1 MSFFGRSFG
10 RRCLMLTFAVVRCFA
25 LCATIRMI
33 FLTIYLAFQLP
44 AEVVV
49 VDQVLTPK
57 QWCGYMVPLSKLN
70 YSFYNH
76 HLKVS
81 TPLPFL
87 RLLGLPT
94 IFYCHYPDLLLST
107 DRTSLLKRLYRA
119 PLDWLEQ
126 WTTGL
131 ADILLVNSNFTK
143 EVFRN
148 TFPRLNRVEPAVL
161 YPSLSTKI
169 FQVPLRSI

>member
-1 MSFFGRSFG
+1 
-10 RRCLMLTFAVVRCFA
+10 
-25 LCATIRMI
+25 
-33 FLTIYLAFQLP
+33 
-44 AEVVV
+44 
-49 VDQVLTPK
+49 
-57 QWCGYMVPLSKLN
+57 MVPLSKLN
-70 YSFYNH
+70 YSLYNH

>member
-1 MSFFGRSFG
+1 MNKCSPF
-10 RRCLMLTFAVVRCFA
+10 
-25 LCATIRMI
+25 
-33 FLTIYLAFQLP
+33 
-44 AEVVV
+44 
-49 VDQVLTPK
+49 
-57 QWCGYMVPLSKLN
+57 WKLN
-70 YSFYNH
+70 YCLYYH
-76 HLKVS
+76 HFQVS

-107 DRTSLLKRLYRA
+107 DRSSLLKRLYRA

-143 EVFRN
+143 EVFRS
-148 TFPRLNRVEPAVL
+148 TFPRLNQVEPAVL

-169 FQVPLRSI
+169 FQVLLRSI

>member
-1 MSFFGRSFG
+1 
-10 RRCLMLTFAVVRCFA
+10 MLP
-25 LCATIRMI
+25 I
-33 FLTIYLAFQLP
+33 
-44 AEVVV
+44 
-49 VDQVLTPK
+49 
-57 QWCGYMVPLSKLN
+57 SKLI
-70 YSFYNH
+70 YCLYYYH
-76 HLKVS
+76 HFQVS

-143 EVFRN
+143 EVFRS
-148 TFPRLNRVEPAVL
+148 TFPRLNQVEPAVL

-169 FQVPLRSI
+169 FQVLLRSI